1 MNITKMLKSALAAV
15 VFAVCA
21 APAQAYYYVGT
32 WNVHNGPSWAPN
44 GSQPILTAQ
53 AAAAMLFGGS
63 ASEYSIS
70 TAGTD
75 ANNVNFQ
82 AWVSVWGGPASVVGQ
97 SYFQDTGIIGV
108 YDTPGD
114 TSAYIQDHC
123 YQGNCINYAFKVP
136 EPGSLA
142 LLGLSLIG
150 VAYVRRR
157 KQQVA

>member
-1 MNITKMLKSALAAV
+1 
-15 VFAVCA
+15 
-21 APAQAYYYVGT
+21 
-32 WNVHNGPSWAPN
+32 
-44 GSQPILTAQ
+44 
-53 AAAAMLFGGS
+53 MLFGGS

-123 YQGNCINYAFKVP
+123 NQLESATFSYPTASVAAHCSSG
-136 EPGSLA
+136 
-142 LLGLSLIG
+142 GL
-150 VAYVRRR
+150 
-157 KQQVA
+157 